1 MKLFVFDVDG
11 TISDNLALK
20 LDKDLIKEL
29 NIRLKNGDCVAIAS
43 GRPYIGIIQ
52 YLNQLGEGTKFC
64 ICANG
69 ASITDI
75 NGNILMKNTIKL
87 KDFYEFCD
95 THKEILE
102 SKDGNIYTY
111 LNDAV
116 GYFKYDEFI
125 KGETAFNNNFPALD
139 LRNANLSPDTDILK
153 FMVASLPEHSIEI
166 ENSIEKSWRDR
177 FSVLR
182 TSSVFIEFINKKT
195 DKASGVEFLMNY
207 CRLNIAFSTSEMQ
220 QKIGIKNLFAT
231 QSYQKFLQNLN
242 IANNKNFITIH
253 NINNDKNN
261 LKIQMTNH
269 GRLFLNQFLN
279 IFV

>member
-207 CRLNIAFSTSEMQ
+207 LNIKKEDIYTFGDSENDYLM
-220 QKIGIKNLFAT
+220 IKNF
-231 QSYQKFLQNLN
+231 NG
-242 IANNKNFITIH
+242 IAMGNASDECKKVAKFITKSVKE
-253 NINNDKNN
+253 NGA
-261 LKIQMTNH
+261 LYAIQH
-269 GRLFLNQFLN
+269 
-279 IFV
+279 FVK